1 MKRSKHP
8 LPKPWLALIGAACC
22 LLPVTTAAPLPAERS
37 PTDIERERFLQQAR
51 IGDAKIIT
59 GGVTAPLRATL
70 SQDGFTHDAHIQKI
84 DETLKRFQTSRRTY
98 ANFRDSY
105 KYNIAA
111 YRLDRLLGL
120 NMVPVS
126 VERVYHGKK
135 AAVTWWIDDVLMTDA
150 ERYEKEIPPPD
161 LESWNDQKHQARVFN
176 QLICNEDPNLGNFL
190 IGTDWKLWMVDFTRA
205 FRRHKELQ
213 EPRLLQRIDR
223 RLYDGLRA
231 LDLEALRRE
240 TAPHL
245 TRQEMKAI
253 LARRDTILEVLA
265 ARIAE
270 SSEAAVICEL
280 PGH

>member
-1 MKRSKHP
+1 MKRSTLS
-8 LPKPWLALIGAACC
+8 LPGPWLVLIGVACC
-22 LLPVTTAAPLPAERS
+22 LWPVTTAAPLRAERS
-37 PTDIERERFLQQAR
+37 PSDIEREQFLRQAQ
-51 IGDAKIIT
+51 IGDTKIISV
-59 GGVTAPLRATL
+59 GVTAPLRATL
-70 SQDGFTHDAHIQKI
+70 TQDGFTHDAHIQKI
-84 DETLKRFQTSRRTY
+84 DETLKRFRTSRRTY
-98 ANFRDSY
+98 ANFRDCY

-126 VERVYHGKK
+126 VERTYRRDKV
-135 AAVTWWIDDVLMTDA
+135 AVTWWVDDVLMTDA
-150 ERYEKEIPPPD
+150 DRYKNDIPPPD

-190 IGTDWKLWMVDFTRA
+190 IAKDWKLWMVDFTRA
-205 FRRHKELQ
+205 FRRHKGLQ

-223 RLYDGLRA
+223 RFYDSLRA
-231 LDLEALRRE
+231 LDLAALQRE

-253 LARRDTILEVLA
+253 LARRDAILKVLD
-265 ARIAE
+265 ARIADRG
-270 SSEAAVICEL
+270 EAAVICDL